1 MARGK
6 KTNDEIREKIIAAYG
21 AGESMGDIAK
31 SLEIGKSTV
40 SGIIKKY
47 EEERPDELEQLRI
60 EKKIEYIEGTKV
72 VLQSLLNILERRTIK
87 LIEEE
92 DKLDDILDFIDDCDM
107 SDKKKMQLSGKI
119 SSLMA
124 PKLTELT
131 TAFGTMYDKFE
142 RMNLENPEENGG
154 GVVEVSATVTIKPPS
169 EDSYIEELDDE

>member
-6 KTNDEIREKIIAAYG
+6 KTNDAMREKIIAAYN

-31 SLEIGKSTV
+31 SFKIGKSTV

-47 EEERPDELEQLRI
+47 EEERPDEVEHLRM
-60 EKKIEYIEGTKV
+60 EKRIEYIEGTKA
-72 VLQSLLNILERRTIK
+72 VLQSLLSILERRTVK

-107 SDKKKMQLSGKI
+107 SDKKKIQLSGKI

-131 TAFGTMYDKFE
+131 TAFGTLYDKLE
-142 RMNLENPEENGG
+142 RMNVDNPEENGG
-154 GVVEVSATVTIKPPS
+154 GVVEVSATVKINPPS
-169 EDSYIEELDDE
+169 EDSYIEEPDNE